1 MATSKGKS
9 RSALGNN
16 PLAKGIF
23 SKTVHNE
30 VSEKEKAQN
39 KDEASLEKES
49 IILNQES
56 RLLEPPNNGEVES
69 PIPQESTIL
78 NQESIIFNQESRFL
92 AEQMTERVNLRLSI
106 EINDWL
112 NDLLKQGKRKHGRKI
127 PKETWVQAAL
137 ELFRALPVDW
147 EAIRS
152 EEDLRLA
159 LLNIESIINKTGSL

>member
-9 RSALGNN
+9 RSALGSN

-23 SKTVHNE
+23 SKTVPNA
-30 VSEKEKAQN
+30 VPEKEKSQRE
-39 KDEASLEKES
+39 DEANPEDES

-56 RLLEPPNNGEVES
+56 ILLEPVNEEEIEPPTS
-69 PIPQESTIL
+69 
-78 NQESIIFNQESRFL
+78 QESIVLNQESRFL

-127 PKETWVQAAL
+127 SKETWVQAAL

-147 EAIRS
+147 EDIRS

-159 LLNIESIINKTGSL
+159 LLNIESIINKNDFTSL